1 MIKVGVD
8 ADKVDNLTKK
18 FRKTKAQVESMAKE
32 SERAM
37 KSAVNDTAEL
47 DKEINRLN
55 KSITEMNREIGRTG
69 NKKLLPRVSRDK
81 STLARLMA
89 IRREL
94 QLIDR
99 TDVDVKID
107 VKKNR
112 LGQIGRSITSGIAE
126 AVGGSFNVVG
136 RSLAGGFRSMPPQVL
151 GAIVAV
157 AGTIAA
163 AFIGALAASLA
174 VLAGGGGVLAGAIAG
189 AFVTDDA
196 TKKID
201 AVRKKLGAAKDE
213 LKSLREEY
221 AKTGDKDLL
230 PDIKRAQKD
239 VSRLTNELNRTKDAL
254 KDIAVT
260 EAFRGLMKDAK
271 EAFSGMFDAVRKP
284 LVLAFKAIG
293 DNLKTLK
300 PQFTEL
306 GEAVKP
312 ILGDLVVFINE
323 FVKAALPG
331 FKALVEAAQPLFD
344 TLAEH
349 GDDLGRAFTRFAEIL
364 KEHGPTINKAFESIL
379 EIAEWALP
387 ALATALA
394 AASYAWVQ
402 FVTIIS
408 TYWEASKAVLEGVVA
423 FFKWLWGSIVS
434 IFSGGTGNVLGS
446 VMKLAAIP
454 AMVNNFFAGMVAAVV
469 SQTAK
474 MMSTV
479 MSIPGKVKGALGNL
493 GGLLVGA
500 GRSLIN
506 GLINGI
512 KGAIGRLKAT
522 LGSVTRMIPSWKGPE
537 PVDRK
542 LLTPNG
548 EMIMGGLLRGIDNA
562 LPALRS
568 KLQGVTREIP
578 TNINTSVRS
587 THSNKQEVSVNLN
600 VTGGSRELV
609 SVVRQWARENGRG
622 DIQFAR

>member
-1 MIKVGVD
+1 
-8 ADKVDNLTKK
+8 
-18 FRKTKAQVESMAKE
+18 
-32 SERAM
+32 
-37 KSAVNDTAEL
+37 
-47 DKEINRLN
+47 
-55 KSITEMNREIGRTG
+55 
-69 NKKLLPRVSRDK
+69 
-81 STLARLMA
+81 
-89 IRREL
+89 
-94 QLIDR
+94 
-99 TDVDVKID
+99 
-107 VKKNR
+107 
-112 LGQIGRSITSGIAE
+112 
-126 AVGGSFNVVG
+126 
-136 RSLAGGFRSMPPQVL
+136 
-151 GAIVAV
+151 
-157 AGTIAA
+157 
-163 AFIGALAASLA
+163 
-174 VLAGGGGVLAGAIAG
+174 
-189 AFVTDDA
+189 
-196 TKKID
+196 
-201 AVRKKLGAAKDE
+201 
-213 LKSLREEY
+213 
-221 AKTGDKDLL
+221 
-230 PDIKRAQKD
+230 
-239 VSRLTNELNRTKDAL
+239 
-254 KDIAVT
+254 
-260 EAFRGLMKDAK
+260 
-271 EAFSGMFDAVRKP
+271 
-284 LVLAFKAIG
+284 
-293 DNLKTLK
+293 
-300 PQFTEL
+300 FTEL

-587 THSNKQEVSVNLN
+587 THSNKREVAVRLN
-600 VTGGSRELV
+600 VAGGSRELV
-609 SVVRQWARENGRG
+609 SVVREWAREHGRG